1 MRSAGGAVLVSAAAL
16 LLVAASGIILP
27 APTRTLLPLSVGAPE
42 VSAWL
47 LLAAVLLALL
57 SLGTRADTSR
67 RVTLLLALFAGA
79 LALRPLAQIP
89 QTSRHIDESLSSA
102 FRADYLTRLDWHVL
116 SGLRP
121 RAVSVLELFGGIR
134 TGQVGQTRDVAY
146 ASPGGD
152 SLTARIYQPSAAG
165 GPVVVQ
171 FYGGA
176 WQRGSPA
183 DDPVMATYL
192 AARGYVV
199 FAVDY
204 RHAPRWRWPAQL
216 EDVRTALEWV
226 RAHARDY
233 GGDASR
239 MATIGRSA
247 GGHLAMMAAYAA
259 GEPGVRSVISLYGPT
274 DLTRGYREL
283 PRPDPIGVRATLE
296 ALIGGAPEALPE
308 RYRDA
313 SPVTYASAHQPPTL
327 QIIGR
332 RDHVVLPQFASS
344 LDEQLRAAGN
354 VSILIE
360 LPWAEHAFD
369 AVPFG
374 PGAQLTLYAT
384 ERFLAA
390 TLSLTSPAPFGS
402 LP

>member
-1 MRSAGGAVLVSAAAL
+1 MRRAAGAALVTAAAL
-16 LLVAASGIILP
+16 LFVVSSAIVLP
-27 APTRTLLPLSVGAPE
+27 APTRTLLSLSVGAPE
-42 VSAWL
+42 ISAWL
-47 LLAAVLLALL
+47 LVAAMLLALL
-57 SLGTRADTSR
+57 SFGARATPR
-67 RVTLLLALFAGA
+67 RVTLLLAMVAGA
-79 LALRPLAQIP
+79 LALRPLTQIP
-89 QTSRHIDESLSSA
+89 QVSRHIDNSLSAA
-102 FRADYLTRLDWHVL
+102 FGTDYLTRIDPRWRA
-116 SGLRP
+116 GLRP
-121 RAVSVLELFGGIR
+121 RAVDVGELFGGLKSGQGR
-134 TGQVGQTRDVAY
+134 TTTDVPFAAPDGTR
-146 ASPGGD
+146 
-152 SLTARIYQPSAAG
+152 LTVRIYQPSTAG

-183 DDPVMATYL
+183 DDPAMATYL

-226 RAHARDY
+226 RAHAHDY
-233 GGDASR
+233 GGDPSKIAF
-239 MATIGRSA
+239 IGRSA
-247 GGHLAMMAAYAA
+247 GAHLALMGAYAI
-259 GEPGVRSVISLYGPT
+259 GGPDVRGVISLYGPT

-296 ALIGGAPEALPE
+296 ALMGGSPDAFRE
-308 RYRDA
+308 RYREA
-313 SPVTYASAHQPPTL
+313 SPASYASARQPPTL
-327 QIIGR
+327 QIIGAH
-332 RDHVVLPQFASS
+332 DHVVLPRFASS
-344 LDEQLRAAGN
+344 LNERLRGAGN

-369 AVPFG
+369 AIPFG

-390 TLSLTSPAPFGS
+390 TIGP
-402 LP
+402 